1 MLRCPYPRRFLITI
15 TFNETLYL
23 CSPCHAPR
31 DCTAA
36 TEIVPSRIPQ
46 TVPPKNTAKRENNT
60 TKSDILLCF
69 FRFLSW
75 FLVVRF
81 RGTAGYGFGWFL
93 VCVCGGFALWAQF
106 CRLGLSVISVIGNV
120 APLVTKK
127 HI

>member
-1 MLRCPYPRRFLITI
+1 MLRCPYFRRFLITI

-23 CSPCHAPR
+23 CSPCHASR

-46 TVPPKNTAKRENNT
+46 TVPPKNAAKRENNT

-69 FRFLSW
+69 FVFC
-75 FLVVRF
+75 
-81 RGTAGYGFGWFL
+81 RGFWWYGFGVRLGTVLDGSW
-93 VCVCGGFALWAQF
+93 CVCGGFALWAQF